1 MNTATQLKAL
11 IRNLA
16 KQKNINAQILLR
28 NYMLERLLERIS
40 LSEYKN
46 NFILKGGMLVAAMVG
61 LDARSTIDMDATIKG
76 RLISAEAVGKMF
88 ESILSVEIED
98 YVEMKIKSV
107 EEIREEA
114 EYTGIRV
121 SIETVFDKIRQILKV
136 DVTTGE
142 DITPREVNYSFRLM
156 LEDRNISIM
165 PYNLETVLAE
175 KLETVITRSVTNTRM
190 RDFYDIYIL
199 SKLQK
204 ENINNELLKEA
215 IRATAKRRGT
225 YKMLSD
231 ANKILEQI
239 DKSAMMKN
247 LWKRYQTKFSYAEE
261 IEWVEVMQSVKLK
274 FEGFTEEK

>member
-1 MNTATQLKAL
+1 
-11 IRNLA
+11 
-16 KQKNINAQILLR
+16 
-28 NYMLERLLERIS
+28 
-40 LSEYKN
+40 
-46 NFILKGGMLVAAMVG
+46 
-61 LDARSTIDMDATIKG
+61 
-76 RLISAEAVGKMF
+76 
-88 ESILSVEIED
+88 
-98 YVEMKIKSV
+98 
-107 EEIREEA
+107 
-114 EYTGIRV
+114 
-121 SIETVFDKIRQILKV
+121 
-136 DVTTGE
+136 
-142 DITPREVNYSFRLM
+142 
-156 LEDRNISIM
+156 
-165 PYNLETVLAE
+165 
-175 KLETVITRSVTNTRM
+175 M